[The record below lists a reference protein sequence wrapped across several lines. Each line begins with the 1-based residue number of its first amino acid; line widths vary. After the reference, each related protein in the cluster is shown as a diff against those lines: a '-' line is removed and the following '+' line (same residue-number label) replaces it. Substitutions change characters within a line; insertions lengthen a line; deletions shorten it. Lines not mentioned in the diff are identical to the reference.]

1 MSTLLTI
8 YAHEGDKRVLYV
20 SDDAQ
25 DYRFCFDDLDDLH
38 DTLEAACIKHGLA
51 PSACTAALM
60 DAKRYIE
67 EDFFAPRWFDD
78 DERIQPADFSTAFQW
93 FSAWA
98 LVGLAAGVLLWGL
111 RQ

>member
-1 MSTLLTI
+1 MSTLLTH

-20 SDDAQ
+20 SDDWQ
-25 DYRFCFDDLDDLH
+25 DFRFCFDDLDDLH
-38 DTLEAACIKHGLA
+38 DTLEAACRKQGLS

-67 EDFFAPRWFDD
+67 EEFFAPRRFDD
-78 DERIQPADFSTAFQW
+78 DERIQPADFSEAFKT

-98 LVGLAAGVLLWGL
+98 LVGLAASVIAWGL
-111 RQ
+111 WR